1 MPENNLY
8 RAFNEG
14 FDLTVSYN
22 RRTERFGGFN
32 FSFNTTLPKH
42 YKRKTVINQPYLD
55 YVNFPGSGPLAFRY
69 STTLAWD
76 YRQWNSGWST
86 RYYGSG
92 RVSGP
97 PISTSLTN
105 IQASGTNMTEQ
116 QWYHDVF
123 VGYRFGSQIKGLKD
137 PLNLFKGVE
146 VQLTI
151 LNVLDKAPPFELG
164 ATSYWYSTWGSL
176 RLREYRL
183 SVKKLF

>member
-55 YVNFPGSGPLAFRY
+55 YVKFPGSGPLAFRY